1 MTEKKD
7 MVPTERSKMRA
18 KRAER
23 AQIITIAGGKGGI
36 GKTFLATNFG
46 IALKNNGYRVL
57 IFDADINLSN
67 VYLLLNVDSNRS
79 FQEFLQGKIHIYDV
93 IQKGVGGVDV
103 LYAGEDLE
111 LIFSLNE
118 DAFNTIASGLSQIE
132 NEYDFIVID
141 TQAGLTE
148 LNQKLL
154 LRSDRIILITTPE
167 ITALV
172 DLYKVIKVA
181 AQEKTGLHFEI
192 IVNRVQ
198 NAEHA
203 TRVYRKISQTVS
215 QFGIQ
220 SYLSLLGFIVEDQ
233 KRVVESIQK
242 RIPIILLHQKGSIS
256 ECLRIITNSFLGRS
270 RPKRKFPFFFGLLE
284 R

>member
-7 MVPTERSKMRA
+7 RALTERPKNRS
-18 KRAER
+18 ER

-46 IALKNNGYRVL
+46 VALKNNGYRVL

-67 VYLLLNVDSNRS
+67 VYLLLNVDFNRS
-79 FQEFLQGKIHIYDV
+79 FQEFLYGNIPIHDV

-103 LYAGEDLE
+103 LYAGEELE
-111 LIFSLNE
+111 RIFSLSE
-118 DAFNTIASGLSQIE
+118 EAFNAIADGLSKIE

-154 LRSDRIILITTPE
+154 LLSDRIILITTPE

-181 AQEKTGLHFEI
+181 AYGKKGLHFEI

-203 TRVYRKISQTVS
+203 TRVYKKISQTVS
-215 QFGIQ
+215 QFGIK
-220 SYLSLLGFIVEDQ
+220 SSLSLLGFIVEDQ
-233 KRVVESIQK
+233 KRVIESIQK
-242 RIPIILLHQKGSIS
+242 RIPIILLHQKGSVA

-270 RPKRKFPFFFGLLE
+270 RPKRKFPFFFSLLE